1 MISSTRGKI
10 ALIRVRAESLLGHQR
25 DERGIAPNKAAKPE
39 PYQINAMSP
48 IGALA
53 P

>member
-1 MISSTRGKI
+1 MISSTGGKI
-10 ALIRVRAESLLGHQR
+10 AVIRVPAESLLGHQH
-25 DERGIAPNKAAKPE
+25 DERGIAPNAAAEPE
-39 PYQINAMSP
+39 PNQINAMSS